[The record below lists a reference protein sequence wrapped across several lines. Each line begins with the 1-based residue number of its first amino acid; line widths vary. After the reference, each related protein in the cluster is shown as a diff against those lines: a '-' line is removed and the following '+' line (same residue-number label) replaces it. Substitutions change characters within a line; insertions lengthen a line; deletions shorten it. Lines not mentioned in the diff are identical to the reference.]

1 MELLLII
8 QSYIMFCFPFTDGIP
23 AFFDTWL
30 LGDKSLIRIY
40 NNFLDTKQRAER
52 DKKNF
57 KLPYLL
63 EFYNVKLIQKSD
75 DVSNNLAISRTLNAF
90 IDTLN
95 KNQRLSKYLIVIMD
109 RDILDDLDVMDEKV
123 HSIIPLI
130 VN

>member
-1 MELLLII
+1 
-8 QSYIMFCFPFTDGIP
+8 MFCFPFTDGIP

-30 LGDKSLIRIY
+30 LGDKSLTRIY

-63 EFYNVKLIQKSD
+63 EFYNVKLIQMSD
-75 DVSNNLAISRTLNAF
+75 DVSNNLAISRTLKVF
-90 IDTLN
+90 IDALN
-95 KNQRLSKYLIVIMD
+95 KNQRLSKYLVVIMD

>member
-23 AFFDTWL
+23 AFFNTWL
-30 LGDKSLIRIY
+30 LGDKSLTRIY

-90 IDTLN
+90 IDALN
-95 KNQRLSKYLIVIMD
+95 KNQRLSKYLVVIMD